1 MDQVRRVARAVT
13 VGVAI
18 VGLVACSSDGSNEGA
33 DGRPETLHVVTQNIL
48 HGNACPPDSDLCSV
62 RERVALFTVQL
73 EAAGCPELVA
83 IQEANPRIVTELDQ
97 SLPSVCDDRYE
108 VVSDTDPGADREIVL
123 TTVPVLGFERAH
135 LAGPLR
141 TALWVRV
148 RASVG
153 AVDLVTTHLAS
164 SSDDGPCDVRTCP
177 PPCLPTD
184 TLNTCQGRQAADY
197 LEEKRAP
204 GSVAV
209 LVGDL
214 NAEPGDPTMAA
225 LLERGFVDTSA
236 EAGADCDA
244 ATGRGCTSGRDDT
257 TMADLTDP
265 AAGQTERID
274 YVLLVP
280 SPRCEAVAPTG
291 VFAEEGGPPQS
302 GSSIVFPS
310 DHSGVEAT
318 MRCMTT
324 EADLAAADAATTTSG
339 SSTTVPSLTVS
350 GEDEAAITAA
360 FDAVFE
366 GVAPDPDDRLRA
378 IQDGERV
385 RESLTTQLATQAELL
400 AGVSVQIDSMQPA
413 EDGEVDVVY
422 TILLNGA
429 AVLDHVEG
437 RAVKEDGTWLVTLD
451 TYCSVAR
458 LGQET
463 VPVGCE

>member
-1 MDQVRRVARAVT
+1 M
-13 VGVAI
+13 
-18 VGLVACSSDGSNEGA
+18 
-33 DGRPETLHVVTQNIL
+33 
-48 HGNACPPDSDLCSV
+48 
-62 RERVALFTVQL
+62 
-73 EAAGCPELVA
+73 
-83 IQEANPRIVTELDQ
+83 
-97 SLPSVCDDRYE
+97 CDDRYE

-123 TTVPVLGFERAH
+123 TTVPVLGFERTH

-148 RASVG
+148 SASVG

-177 PPCLPTD
+177 PPCLPSD
-184 TLNTCQGRQAADY
+184 TLNTCQGRQAAEY
-197 LEEKRAP
+197 LEEQRAP
-204 GSVAV
+204 GSTAM

-214 NAEPGDPTMAA
+214 NAQPGDPTMAA
-225 LLERGFVDTSA
+225 LLEQGFVDTAAASGA
-236 EAGADCDA
+236 ECEG
-244 ATGRGCTSGRDDT
+244 ATGHGCTSGRDDT
-257 TMADLTDP
+257 SLTDLTDP
-265 AAGQTERID
+265 GSKQRERID
-274 YVLLVP
+274 YVLLAP
-280 SPRCEAVAPTG
+280 SARCEVIAPTG
-291 VFAEEGGPPQS
+291 VFAEEGGPPQP
-302 GSSIVFPS
+302 GSTIVFPS
-310 DHSGVEAT
+310 DHNGVEAT
-318 MRCMTT
+318 LRCMTT
-324 EADLAAADAATTTSG
+324 QADLAAADAATTTSG

-400 AGVSVQIDSMQPA
+400 ARVSVQIDSMQPA
-413 EDGEVDVVY
+413 EDGEVEVVY

-437 RAVKEDGTWLVTLD
+437 RAVSEDGTWLVTLD

-458 LGQET
+458 LGQAT
-463 VPVGCE
+463 VPEGCE